1 MIEILLTGSFRM
13 TDDQWHWIGEL
24 PAWTMHLDGNA
35 VPTIGRSASE
45 GNEQDS

>member
-1 MIEILLTGSFRM
+1 M
-13 TDDQWHWIGEL
+13 TEDQWHWIGEL
-24 PAWTMHLDGNA
+24 PASWFWTMHLDGHA